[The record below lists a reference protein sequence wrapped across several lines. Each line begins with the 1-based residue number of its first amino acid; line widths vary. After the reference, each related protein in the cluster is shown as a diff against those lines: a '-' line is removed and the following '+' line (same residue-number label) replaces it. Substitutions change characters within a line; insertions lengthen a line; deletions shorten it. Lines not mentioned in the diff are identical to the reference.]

1 MAKDVIAK
9 DVVATCD
16 SNLYGKSCNG
26 KTCNGKTCNGNLE
39 QQSVMSKTQSHECI
53 QDLLCLQ
60 QADHISDLASSDFYY
75 SC

>member
-16 SNLYGKSCNG
+16 SNLYGK
-26 KTCNGKTCNGNLE
+26 TCDGKTCNGNLE

-60 QADHISDLASSDFYY
+60 QADHISELASSDFYY

>member
-16 SNLYGKSCNG
+16 SNLYGK
-26 KTCNGKTCNGNLE
+26 TCNGKTCNGNLE
-39 QQSVMSKTQSHECI
+39 QQPVMSKTQSHECI

>member
-16 SNLYGKSCNG
+16 SNLYGK
-26 KTCNGKTCNGNLE
+26 TYDGKTCNGNLE

>member
-16 SNLYGKSCNG
+16 SNLYGK
-26 KTCNGKTCNGNLE
+26 TCDGKTCNGNLE